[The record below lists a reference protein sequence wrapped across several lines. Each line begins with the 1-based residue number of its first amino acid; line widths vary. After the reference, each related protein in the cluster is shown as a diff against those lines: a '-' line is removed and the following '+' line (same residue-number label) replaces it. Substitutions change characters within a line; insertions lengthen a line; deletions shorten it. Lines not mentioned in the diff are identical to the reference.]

1 MTAACRFAVAAP
13 ALLIA
18 LVAGDVS
25 AQRLVPPDEIV
36 IYVHKEMEN
45 TDFVEGLV
53 CELGRVLVPPVRA
66 TTTDFPLLPRYL
78 ATRTQFD
85 VEKILPPFARAT
97 ASSER
102 IFRYLY
108 VPYDLKATGL
118 NYVFA
123 NTDIEGDTV
132 AVMSPIR
139 LIPREPGLSRKR
151 VSDVTGDRLYR
162 MMLKSVALLSGL
174 RSDGCVMTFP
184 RSLDELDLKPAEFCS
199 AAKAALIAAGV
210 LKEKPFGAC
219 STVAMA
225 SP

>member
-1 MTAACRFAVAAP
+1 MRYWLAAIL
-13 ALLIA
+13 ALLA
-18 LVAGDVS
+18 TPVG
-25 AQRLVPPDEIV
+25 AQKLVPPDEVV
-36 IYVHKEMEN
+36 IYVHKDMKD

-66 TTTDFPLLPRYL
+66 TTTDLPLLRSYL
-78 ATRTQFD
+78 ATPTQFD
-85 VEKILPPFARAT
+85 VDKLGPPFARAT

-108 VPYDLKATGL
+108 VPYDLKVSGL

-123 NTDIEGDTV
+123 NTDIEHDTA

-139 LIPREPGLSRKR
+139 LIPREPGLTRKR
-151 VSDVTGDRLYR
+151 VSDVTGDRLYKL
-162 MMLKSVALLSGL
+162 MLKSVALLSGL
-174 RSDGCVMTFP
+174 RSAGCVMMFP
-184 RSLDELDLKPAEFCS
+184 RSLEELDLKPPEFCPND
-199 AAKAALIAAGV
+199 KANLIAGGI

-225 SP
+225 R

>member
-1 MTAACRFAVAAP
+1 MRYWLAAIL
-13 ALLIA
+13 ALL
-18 LVAGDVS
+18 AGPVS
-25 AQRLVPPDEIV
+25 AQKLLAPDEIV
-36 IYVHKEMEN
+36 IYVHKDMKN
-45 TDFVEGLV
+45 TDFVEGLI

-66 TTTDFPLLPRYL
+66 TATDLPLLPSYL

-85 VEKILPPFARAT
+85 VDKLLPPFARAT
-97 ASSER
+97 ASGER

-108 VPYDLKATGL
+108 VPYDLKASGL

-139 LIPREPGLSRKR
+139 LIPRESGLTRKR
-151 VSDVTGDRLYR
+151 VSDVTGDRLYKL
-162 MMLKSVALLSGL
+162 MLKSVALLSGL
-174 RSDGCVMTFP
+174 RTNGCVMMFP
-184 RSLDELDLKPAEFCS
+184 RSLDELDHKPAEFCPNDR
-199 AAKAALIAAGV
+199 AALIAAGV

-225 SP
+225 R